1 MTDINAEKLKNLN
14 FKNFGLN
21 WIGKIENYFFTV
33 QDKLDSENQ
42 LIIYFNLAPNNNRS
56 KLFEY
61 FDALQ
66 SKTIISEYSMDKN
79 EIRLLYTESLDSG
92 VDEILKE
99 IVEKLKE
106 IEGKNICDYCE
117 ETEFLSFYTNG
128 TVHSLLCPKCAESV
142 INKVEQEKKTHKNYV
157 KGFFACLLG
166 ALIGSVLWILIG
178 ALGFFASIAGLAIS
192 ICAFKGY
199 AIAKG
204 KLTRFGIVLNVIA
217 ILIAFIFAQYSVL
230 FIQISKEIENLT
242 IPGFLAITPVL
253 FSSAEFLKALLP
265 DIGFG
270 LLFIFLGA
278 YRTVLNN
285 LKSAKDAENFKV
297 EKVEL

>member
-106 IEGKNICDYCE
+106 IEGKNICDYCD

-128 TVHSLLCPKCAESV
+128 TVHSLLCPKCAENV

-253 FSSAEFLKALLP
+253 FSNAEFLKALLP